1 MKSAIYNDETMRILN
16 LFNNINRK
24 NGIMK
29 LLSLSFIFLL
39 FSAATVTGEV
49 APTALYL
56 SDIESGLSVPVRIAA
71 DKWANLYVT
80 DPRRQQVHKFNAIGD
95 LKLTITG
102 IAAPLG
108 VAVDN
113 QGNIYIG
120 DDSENNVSVFDS
132 AGKFLKKLG
141 SGNGE
146 FIMPNDIAIEPSSGR
161 IYVTDSKANIVK
173 VYNSGG
179 VLSFTINNILF
190 PTGIHIDSKKG
201 ELLIG
206 DLINSQVKVF
216 DLSGNF
222 IRSFGSSGVGAGLI
236 SSVQGLT
243 VDKMGRIYVV
253 DAHKGWVQVFDSQ
266 GNHLSFIGSGN
277 LFIPLDAVIDP
288 YNRLIATSSSD
299 GKLSIYGIDGGN
311 LPSNWNENYL
321 PDTDGDGIPDAW
333 EEANGLNP
341 DFNDANL
348 DPDND
353 GFANLYEYLSGSD
366 PRNPDTDGDGLKD
379 GVDPS
384 PGMATDNK
392 PSANAGPDV
401 TYDPGIIALD
411 GSGSRD
417 PNFLSLKYTWTA
429 DVNNPAN
436 VSLLDNGTVTAVKP
450 VFIVTKPG
458 VYRFTLKVANS
469 YFESSPDEVAV
480 TIRNIPPTAYAG
492 MNQTVSANTQV
503 NLNGA
508 GSKDANGDAL
518 AYKWTQVSGTQVNL
532 GGGSTRDANFT
543 PQGSG
548 IYIFSL
554 IVSDGVN
561 TSSSDEINI
570 TVNSGNTVPIADAG
584 DDQIV
589 YLPATIAL
597 SGNRSIDGDG
607 EQLTYNW
614 KLLSGP
620 KAVTLSSAASKSPTW
635 TPDTAGVYTFSLT
648 VSDGKD
654 VSISDAVN
662 ISINGENRIPFANA
676 GTDQNVI
683 IYSTVTLGGGMSYD
697 SDNSPLPLTY
707 KWTQV
712 FGTTVSLS
720 DSTSMIPTF
729 VPIYEDTLRFQL
741 TVSDGQYTS
750 LTDEVE
756 INIVGSNTPPVANAG
771 NNQAVVAGT
780 PVKLDGT
787 GSSDKD
793 GDKLTYQWMQ
803 VRGASVTLSD
813 IYSKEPSFIPSQTGV
828 YEFILLVKD
837 NITYNSDTVTITVN
851 SNENSIPVANAGKD
865 RIVEVDS
872 TVLLDGSGSD
882 INGDTLTYR
891 WQFISGPDT
900 SVLSNTSAANP
911 NFVPKVTG
919 SYIFRLTV
927 NDTRVDSNPDD
938 VQISVVP
945 KGAILFTVKE
955 GRDNLL
961 SALDLSVYPWVD
973 LLIPNGSIKENI
985 NIAIAEEKNPPPA
998 QEGIKLLK
1006 TVLDFAPDGTKFD
1019 SNVTIRIP
1027 YTLPKLS
1034 EAGIEDPKALKVYTY
1049 NKETKVW
1056 DEITPTNINTDSQ
1069 YVEFETNH
1077 FSIYGL
1083 GTPEKTA
1090 DYGDTSESDTY
1101 VDTGETNVDTNTS
1114 EQVSGDSSGG
1124 GGGGG
1129 GGFCFIATASYGS
1142 YLHPHVKIFRD
1153 FRDKYLLPYSAGK
1166 YFVHT
1171 YYKYSPPLADII
1183 AEHQTLK
1190 VLTRIILFP
1199 FLLIA
1204 AFFVKA
1210 TAVEK
1215 MLIISLIFVIIGR
1228 LKKWNNKISP
1238 DLHRL

>member
-56 SDIESGLSVPVRIAA
+56 SDIESSLSVPVRIAA

-141 SGNGE
+141 SANGE

-288 YNRLIATSSSD
+288 YGRLIVTSSSD
-299 GKLSIYGIDGGN
+299 GKLSISSIDGGN

-321 PDTDGDGIPDAW
+321 
-333 EEANGLNP
+333 
-341 DFNDANL
+341 
-348 DPDND
+348 
-353 GFANLYEYLSGSD
+353 
-366 PRNPDTDGDGLKD
+366 PDTDGDGLKD

-492 MNQTVSANTQV
+492 RKHERRKFYPP
-503 NLNGA
+503 GF
-508 GSKDANGDAL
+508 G
-518 AYKWTQVSGTQVNL
+518 Y
-532 GGGSTRDANFT
+532 
-543 PQGSG
+543 
-548 IYIFSL
+548 IYL
-554 IVSDGVN
+554 
-561 TSSSDEINI
+561 
-570 TVNSGNTVPIADAG
+570 
-584 DDQIV
+584 Q
-589 YLPATIAL
+589 
-597 SGNRSIDGDG
+597 
-607 EQLTYNW
+607 
-614 KLLSGP
+614 
-620 KAVTLSSAASKSPTW
+620 
-635 TPDTAGVYTFSLT
+635 
-648 VSDGKD
+648 
-654 VSISDAVN
+654 
-662 ISINGENRIPFANA
+662 
-676 GTDQNVI
+676 
-683 IYSTVTLGGGMSYD
+683 
-697 SDNSPLPLTY
+697 
-707 KWTQV
+707 
-712 FGTTVSLS
+712 
-720 DSTSMIPTF
+720 
-729 VPIYEDTLRFQL
+729 
-741 TVSDGQYTS
+741 
-750 LTDEVE
+750 
-756 INIVGSNTPPVANAG
+756 
-771 NNQAVVAGT
+771 
-780 PVKLDGT
+780 
-787 GSSDKD
+787 
-793 GDKLTYQWMQ
+793 
-803 VRGASVTLSD
+803 
-813 IYSKEPSFIPSQTGV
+813 
-828 YEFILLVKD
+828 
-837 NITYNSDTVTITVN
+837 
-851 SNENSIPVANAGKD
+851 
-865 RIVEVDS
+865 
-872 TVLLDGSGSD
+872 
-882 INGDTLTYR
+882 
-891 WQFISGPDT
+891 
-900 SVLSNTSAANP
+900 
-911 NFVPKVTG
+911 
-919 SYIFRLTV
+919 
-927 NDTRVDSNPDD
+927 
-938 VQISVVP
+938 
-945 KGAILFTVKE
+945 
-955 GRDNLL
+955 
-961 SALDLSVYPWVD
+961 
-973 LLIPNGSIKENI
+973 
-985 NIAIAEEKNPPPA
+985 
-998 QEGIKLLK
+998 
-1006 TVLDFAPDGTKFD
+1006 
-1019 SNVTIRIP
+1019 P
-1027 YTLPKLS
+1027 YC
-1034 EAGIEDPKALKVYTY
+1034 E
-1049 NKETKVW
+1049 
-1056 DEITPTNINTDSQ
+1056 
-1069 YVEFETNH
+1069 
-1077 FSIYGL
+1077 
-1083 GTPEKTA
+1083 
-1090 DYGDTSESDTY
+1090 
-1101 VDTGETNVDTNTS
+1101 
-1114 EQVSGDSSGG
+1114 
-1124 GGGGG
+1124 
-1129 GGFCFIATASYGS
+1129 
-1142 YLHPHVKIFRD
+1142 
-1153 FRDKYLLPYSAGK
+1153 
-1166 YFVHT
+1166 
-1171 YYKYSPPLADII
+1171 
-1183 AEHQTLK
+1183 
-1190 VLTRIILFP
+1190 
-1199 FLLIA
+1199 
-1204 AFFVKA
+1204 
-1210 TAVEK
+1210 
-1215 MLIISLIFVIIGR
+1215 
-1228 LKKWNNKISP
+1228 
-1238 DLHRL
+1238 